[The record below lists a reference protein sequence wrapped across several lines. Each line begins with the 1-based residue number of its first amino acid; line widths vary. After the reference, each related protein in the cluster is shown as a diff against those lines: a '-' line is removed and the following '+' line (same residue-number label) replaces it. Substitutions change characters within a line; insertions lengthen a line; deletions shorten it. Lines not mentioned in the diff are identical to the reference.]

1 MGQMMMMTKKKN
13 KTKKSGGK
21 KVMSLKEGGGSR
33 SIQESLHQHKDV
45 EKTKSMLF
53 CVKETTM
60 YLSLS
65 LSSENVHKKHHP
77 HEQEV
82 TV

>member
-21 KVMSLKEGGGSR
+21 EVMSREEGGGSR
-33 SIQESLHQHKDV
+33 SILESLHQHKDV
-45 EKTKSMLF
+45 EEKTKSMLF

-65 LSSENVHKKHHP
+65 LSSENIHK
-77 HEQEV
+77 E
-82 TV
+82 